1 MSQDLYKEKY
11 VKYKSKY
18 LSLKNVEGGA
28 RLSPGR
34 YFFYVPVSV
43 FNTIVAHIYFTRLN
57 KSIAISSSTKSS
69 SATTTATATTAAT
82 VATAASVISIEG
94 PGSEVILNIIESNKN
109 PSYQVQPGNSNF
121 LNLKDQSNPL
131 TLFNTS
137 TRKFG
142 IGSTTTT
149 TTTTT
154 NVAKS
159 SSIKRPSDEVSES
172 QIKTDLAIFKNK
184 ADENNRTLTNQES
197 YVFVHYQVTGV
208 SKPNIFYA
216 TSDMSTSAI
225 HPMQTHLNVIK
236 TAIENTRVDVNSVKL
251 F

>member
-18 LSLKNVEGGA
+18 LSLKNVDGGA
-28 RLSPGR
+28 RLASGR

-69 SATTTATATTAAT
+69 SATTTATTT
-82 VATAASVISIEG
+82 VATAAGVISIEG

-131 TLFNTS
+131 TLFTTS

-142 IGSTTTT
+142 IGPAPTTT
-149 TTTTT
+149 
-154 NVAKS
+154 VVKS
-159 SSIKRPSDEVSES
+159 SSKKPSDEVSES
-172 QIKTDLAIFKNK
+172 QIKTDLAILKNK
-184 ADENNRTLTNQES
+184 ADDNNKTLNNLEP
-197 YVFVHYQVTGV
+197 YVFVHYQVNGL

-216 TSDMSTSAI
+216 TTDISTSAI
-225 HPMQTHLNVIK
+225 HPMQTHLNAIK
-236 TAIENTRVDVNSVKL
+236 TAIENTRIDINSVKL